1 MIDLLAEADV
11 TRLGHVLCPAPS
23 ADNAGLALA
32 TAHDTDQREHAPLE
46 TADHVLQSLKN
57 LQSDDPDRDLLLRIS
72 RADREAFRRLYLAYH
87 GRLTRFLARVTR
99 NYGDVE
105 EVINDTLLIVWQRAG
120 DFRGASRVSTWIFGI
135 AYRCALKYIR
145 KSAARSRAAALEF
158 QDGMAAVEDA
168 TRGTE
173 ERQLLELGLARLPP
187 EQRLVLVLAYCMDH
201 SCEEIAAIAR
211 CPINTVKSRMFYA
224 RQKLRTFLSAAAVPQ
239 GA

>member
-1 MIDLLAEADV
+1 MESKVIDLLAEADV
-11 TRLGHVLCPAPS
+11 TRLGH
-23 ADNAGLALA
+23 ALG
-32 TAHDTDQREHAPLE
+32 AHDTDRREHEPLE
-46 TADHVLQSLKN
+46 TADHVLQSLKI
-57 LQSDDPDRDLLLRIS
+57 QSDDPDRDLLLRIS

-87 GRLTRFLARVTR
+87 GRLTRFLTRVTR

-158 QDGMAAVEDA
+158 QDGVAAVEVA

-173 ERQLLELGLARLPP
+173 ERQLLEL
-187 EQRLVLVLAYCMDH
+187 
-201 SCEEIAAIAR
+201 
-211 CPINTVKSRMFYA
+211 
-224 RQKLRTFLSAAAVPQ
+224 
-239 GA
+239 